1 MAKSKISQLT
11 QAKTANMIFVCHI
24 SRLEERAEEL
34 NKLFK
39 AGWVIE
45 KSEVVND
52 VYFVHLQIC
61 SDARKVF
68 YVAVGD
74 MAPWE
79 VTDYIENVKKVSK
92 DGDGD
97 FYIPVRG

>member
-1 MAKSKISQLT
+1 MAKTKISQLT

-34 NKLFK
+34 NRLFK

-45 KSEVVND
+45 KYEVVGD
-52 VYFVHLQIC
+52 VYFAHLQTC
-61 SDARKVF
+61 ADGRKVF
-68 YVAVGD
+68 YVAVGN
-74 MAPWE
+74 MEPYE
-79 VTDYIENVKKVSK
+79 ISEYIESVKKVSK
-92 DGDGD
+92 DSDGD

>member
-11 QAKTANMIFVCHI
+11 QTKTANMIFVCHI
-24 SRLEERAEEL
+24 SRLEERAAEL
-34 NKLFK
+34 NKLFN

-52 VYFVHLQIC
+52 VYFVHLQTC

-79 VTDYIENVKKVSK
+79 IYEYIENVKKVSK
-92 DGDGD
+92 DCDGD

>member
-24 SRLEERAEEL
+24 SRLEERAAEL
-34 NKLFK
+34 NKLFE

-45 KSEVVND
+45 KHEVVGE
-52 VYFVHLQIC
+52 VYFVHLQTC

-68 YVAVGD
+68 YVSVGD

-79 VTDYIENVKKVSK
+79 ISDYIENVKKTCR
-92 DGDGD
+92 GEDGD
-97 FYIPVRG
+97 FFIPVR